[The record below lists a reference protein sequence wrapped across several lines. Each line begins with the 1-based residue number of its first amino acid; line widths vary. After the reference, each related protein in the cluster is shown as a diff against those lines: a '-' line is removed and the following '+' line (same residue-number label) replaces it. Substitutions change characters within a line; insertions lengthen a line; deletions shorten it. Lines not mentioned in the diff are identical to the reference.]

1 VPADL
6 DLIFNLPAE
15 RRFAAAM
22 DLLGIDLARL
32 SDNVGH
38 A

>member
-1 VPADL
+1 VPADP

-22 DLLGIDLARL
+22 DLLGVDLSHL
-32 SDNVGH
+32 SDDVGH